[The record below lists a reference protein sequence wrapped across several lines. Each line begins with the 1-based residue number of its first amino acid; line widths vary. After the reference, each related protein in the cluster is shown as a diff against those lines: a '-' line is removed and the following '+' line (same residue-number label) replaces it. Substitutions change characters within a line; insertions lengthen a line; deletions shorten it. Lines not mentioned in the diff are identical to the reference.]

1 MFKRL
6 VLSSVALA
14 ALLLASPLSAGE
26 SNTTTPQAAPAK
38 QQPIKPLVFEFTDSH
53 GQKVALLIS
62 ERGIK
67 MLDPKG
73 KNAILMFFI
82 YSGTPCRNELQ
93 LFTKLK
99 PELKDLEFV
108 AFELK
113 GLNPDQLKNFEKEL
127 NLKGIHLIDTAQA
140 MPFAQFIAKLTK
152 WQGSVPLI
160 IAIDKKGDVKY
171 MQLGALK
178 EDQIKGLAAKLER

>member
-1 MFKRL
+1 MLTRL
-6 VLSSVALA
+6 ILSSLA
-14 ALLLASPLSAGE
+14 IGALLFISPVSAAESNATAAKASPAR
-26 SNTTTPQAAPAK
+26 

-53 GQKVALLIS
+53 NQKVALLIS

-73 KNAILMFFI
+73 KSAILMFFI

-93 LFTKLK
+93 LFTRLK
-99 PELKDLEFV
+99 PRFKDLEFV

-113 GLNPDQLKNFEKEL
+113 GLKPDQLREFEKEL
-127 NLKGIHLIDTAQA
+127 KLKGVHLIDTTQA

-152 WQGSVPLI
+152 WQGSVPLL
-160 IAIDKKGDVKY
+160 IAIDKKGNVKL
-171 MQLGALK
+171 MQLGAMS
-178 EDQIKGLAAKLER
+178 EDQLKKLAETLK